1 MTSNLGSDLLK
12 DQAKRAHFGFDSSKE
27 RVSAQELIEEK
38 INQTLKEKFKPEF
51 LNRIEEIIIFQSLSK
66 DNVRQILELQL
77 KQVAKRLFDKKIKL
91 RVNEKAKKLIA
102 EMGFDPFYGARP
114 LKRVIQKYILDPLSL
129 KIISGQVK
137 PNSTFKVEVKNKK
150 IIIN

>member
-1 MTSNLGSDLLK
+1 
-12 DQAKRAHFGFDSSKE
+12 
-27 RVSAQELIEEK
+27 
-38 INQTLKEKFKPEF
+38 
-51 LNRIEEIIIFQSLSK
+51 LSK
-66 DNVRQILELQL
+66 DNVKQIVELQL
-77 KQVAKRLFDKKIKL
+77 KQVVKRLFDKKIKL
-91 RVNEKAKKLIA
+91 KVNKQAKNLIA